1 MLATMN
7 LSGSLLRENKTQHK
21 LKSKSMSLERDTR
34 GLASSQPL
42 SPIEY
47 QFLLR
52 RASAVS
58 EELIEVSTIIAR
70 GGWVLIARGLQ
81 LTL

>member
-1 MLATMN
+1 MQMAEKKKMN
-7 LSGSLLRENKTQHK
+7 LSVQQDKARSTK
-21 LKSKSMSLERDTR
+21 LKTSISLNMGAMAKEL
-34 GLASSQPL
+34 GHVGSPAQPL

-58 EELIEVSTIIAR
+58 EELVEVSTRLR
-70 GGWVLIARGLQ
+70 GE
-81 LTL
+81 

>member
-1 MLATMN
+1 MN
-7 LSGSLLRENKTQHK
+7 RRDREEKVPNR
-21 LKSKSMSLERDTR
+21 LKSSITEAR
-34 GLASSQPL
+34 GLSALPSQPL

-58 EELIEVSTIIAR
+58 EELIEVST
-70 GGWVLIARGLQ
+70 
-81 LTL
+81 